1 MEDAFGKICI
11 YTCIFVCKH
20 MCIKNKICT
29 TVHPTEL
36 SNLFSNQH
44 IYHCMLGL
52 EFLPKITTHIDCI
65 ADYIDPIKIK
75 IK

>member
-1 MEDAFGKICI
+1 
-11 YTCIFVCKH
+11 
-20 MCIKNKICT
+20 MCIKIKYEL

-36 SNLFSNQH
+36 NNLFSSQH
-44 IYHCMLGL
+44 MYHCMLGL
-52 EFLPKITTHIDCI
+52 EFLPKITTYIDCI